1 MGTLFCIDTH
11 IHHRARCPLTYTTAH
26 QSSTHCTPAP
36 VVNHRPTP
44 ITTTL
49 TPLTHKMYS
58 AIILSAALVA
68 AVKAVTVNTP
78 PSLVQCQPAQLTWG
92 QGTAPFYVSII
103 PGGQP
108 SAAALESFATQTG
121 MSYTWMVDIAAG
133 TSVTVKV
140 VDSTGDTNYSDQV
153 TIQAGSET
161 TCTSSSSSSGSD
173 SSSSDEDTETTDAAA
188 APVASATSAAASA
201 ATSAASA
208 ARTPLSSA
216 SSAASKVASS
226 ASSGVAAAA
235 ATGSNNNTGAASSVK
250 AGLGML
256 VAGLALAIAA

>member
-1 MGTLFCIDTH
+1 MGATLFCIDTH

-188 APVASATSAAASA
+188 APA

-226 ASSGVAAAA
+226 ASSGVAAATA
-235 ATGSNNNTGAASSVK
+235 SNNNTGAASSVK

-256 VAGLALAIAA
+256 VAGLALAIA

>member
-11 IHHRARCPLTYTTAH
+11 IHHRARCPLTYTTAQ

-226 ASSGVAAAA
+226 ASSGVA
-235 ATGSNNNTGAASSVK
+235 GAASSVK

>member
-1 MGTLFCIDTH
+1 MGTATLFCIDTH

-188 APVASATSAAASA
+188 APVASATSAAAA

-226 ASSGVAAAA
+226 
-235 ATGSNNNTGAASSVK
+235 
-250 AGLGML
+250 
-256 VAGLALAIAA
+256 